1 MSSLREILNQNVR
14 EGELYEPIER
24 NRLRCYACGHCCP
37 IAEGQAG
44 VCKVRYNHEG
54 KLYVPW
60 GYVGGVQCDPIEKKP
75 FFHAYPGALAYSF
88 GMLGCDLHCS
98 YCQNWVTSQA
108 LRDPNAVSA
117 PLQASPELLVRD
129 AIRQGAK
136 VLVSTYNE
144 PLITAEWAV
153 EIFKEAKAAGLKTA
167 FVSNGNGTT
176 QVLEYIRPWID
187 FYKVDL
193 KSFDDQH
200 YRQLGGRIGP
210 ILDTIRWLN
219 ENGVWLEIV
228 TLLIRGFNDSNDELK
243 KLAEFLASVSTE
255 IPWHVTAFHSDYKMG
270 DTPDTR
276 AEDLLRAAEIGKAAG
291 LQFVYAGNL
300 PGRVGDLEDTFCR
313 SCRSRLIHRYGYFIE
328 DYRLTANG
336 CCPDCGDA
344 VPGRWAEKFEGQIA
358 DRPFIPGRRTN
369 FVSLS

>member
-1 MSSLREILNQNVR
+1 LSSLREILNQNVR
-14 EGELYEPIER
+14 EGELYESIER

-44 VCKVRYNHEG
+44 VCKVRFNQAG

-75 FFHAYPGALAYSF
+75 FFHAYPGALGYSF

-108 LRDPNAVSA
+108 LRDPHAVSV

-167 FVSNGNGTT
+167 FVSNGNGTP

-200 YRQLGGRIGP
+200 YRQLGGRIDP
-210 ILDTIRWLN
+210 ILDTIRWLH

-228 TLLIRGFNDSNDELK
+228 TLLIRGFNDGDDELK
-243 KLAEFLASVSTE
+243 KLAEFLASVSTD
-255 IPWHVTAFHSDYKMG
+255 IPWHVTAFHSDYKMAE
-270 DTPDTR
+270 TPDTR
-276 AEDLLRAAEIGKAAG
+276 AEDLQRAAQIGKTAG

-300 PGRVGDLEDTFCR
+300 PGRVGELEDTFCR
-313 SCRSRLIHRYGYFIE
+313 RCRSRLIHRYGYFIE
-328 DYRLTANG
+328 EYRVTANG
-336 CCPDCGDA
+336 CCPDCGDR

-358 DRPFIPGRRTN
+358 DRPFIPGRMVN
-369 FVSLS
+369 LVNLS